1 MASSKTRQL
10 ECDDS
15 CIRARKRRGLDN
27 RTSKSDQEEHPA
39 FEVSQSTESN
49 SGLQL
54 EKSRTAP
61 TTKLGNVISTHSA
74 TTNYGD
80 DEVVCLGSQLRQFH
94 KSSCNEEA
102 LESST
107 TLNIMPA
114 QKKVALQEGIE
125 LSDGDAETLDE
136 YDVNDELIFL
146 GPAPLPISR
155 TVSAF
160 RYRQLKFSEIRLVN
174 ILPGLESDPVKC
186 QILHVRTD
194 RPLRCSYQA
203 LSYAWGAEATGQ
215 RVIKIEDQ
223 DFLVR
228 ENLYQA
234 LVHLRYAD
242 FERLFWIDAICIDQN
257 NIRERN
263 DQVGKMG
270 RIYSRATDVVV
281 WLGIES
287 RCSRTAFSALERLSM
302 EEGCLAGWTNDS
314 RYKPEFIAIKN
325 ISSRPY
331 WKRMWIIQELFRARK
346 ILLQCG
352 GDRLEWNTLAQVLRK
367 LSNDDRTSASMA
379 CQVLCQ
385 SMPAQLHEQ
394 RRSNPGSRSLLSLL
408 EMSADSLSSDPRDK
422 LFALFGL
429 AGDITNSTTFREP
442 LLVDYAMSVFDL
454 YEYVMEKYQ
463 GTEPIRLSNLL
474 LGFLKEPIRQT
485 HDRYQSQCLSQAPP
499 YHSFHRHTTGLVHLK
514 ATRVGRIVEISPT
527 RHISDPSSE
536 YHWFDSCSS
545 ISPTVKH
552 ELPKAKIMDVFF
564 RHKQAKKNIPFPA
577 NIILCKGSTG
587 QLQTT
592 SFDHIPN
599 SVTKYLDF
607 IDQAPSSSLSSSKLS
622 LGPRLF
628 ISGHGSWGLVPCSAA
643 EGDMIYRFHNS
654 NRVFIT
660 RSILNEDFEVIGR
673 FIVGGCL
680 MIEEREDGRP
690 SFSRSKKHTQHPGKH
705 AAAAPEVE
713 FYLNAMD
720 IQILSV

>member
-10 ECDDS
+10 ESDGD
-15 CIRARKRRGLDN
+15 CIRARKRRSLDN
-27 RTSKSDQEEHPA
+27 RTSKSDQNEHPA
-39 FEVSQSTESN
+39 FEVYQTTEAN
-49 SGLQL
+49 SGPQI
-54 EKSRTAP
+54 EIFRTAP
-61 TTKLGNVISTHSA
+61 TTSLSNLISTQSA
-74 TTNYGD
+74 TNYGD
-80 DEVVCLGSQLRQFH
+80 DGVVYLGSQPRQFH
-94 KSSCNEEA
+94 KSACNEEA

-107 TLNIMPA
+107 TFNIRTA
-114 QKKVALQEGIE
+114 EKKATLQEEIE
-125 LSDGDAETLDE
+125 ISDGDVGTLSE
-136 YDVNDELIFL
+136 HDVNDDLIFL
-146 GPAPLPISR
+146 GPTPLPISR

-160 RYRQLKFSEIRLVN
+160 RYRQLNLSEIRLVN
-174 ILPGLESDPVKC
+174 ILPGLESDPLKC
-186 QILHVRTD
+186 QILHIRTD

-203 LSYAWGAEATGQ
+203 LSYAWGAKTAGQ
-215 RVIKIEDQ
+215 RVIQIEDQ
-223 DFLVR
+223 DFIVR

-257 NIRERN
+257 NLRERN
-263 DQVGKMG
+263 AQVGKMG

-302 EEGCLAGWTNDS
+302 ERGRLAGWTNDS

-325 ISSRPY
+325 ITARPY

-352 GDRLEWNTLAQVLRK
+352 GDRLEWKTLVQVLRK
-367 LSNDDRTSASMA
+367 LSNDDGTSASVA
-379 CQVLCQ
+379 SQVLGQ
-385 SMPAQLHEQ
+385 SMPAQLHKQ
-394 RRSNPGSRSLLSLL
+394 RRFNHGSRSLLALL

-442 LLVDYAMSVFDL
+442 LLVDYAMSAFDL

-474 LGFLKEPIRQT
+474 LAFLKVPIQQILNI
-485 HDRYQSQCLSQAPP
+485 HQSQYLSQAPP
-499 YHSFHRHTTGLVHLK
+499 YHSFHRHTAGLVHLK
-514 ATRVGRIVEISPT
+514 ATRVGSIVEISPT
-527 RHISDPSSE
+527 RHIADPSSE

-552 ELPKAKIMDVFF
+552 ELPRAKIMDAFF
-564 RHKQAKKNIPFPA
+564 RHKQAKKNTPFPA

-592 SFDHIPN
+592 SFDQIPN
-599 SVTKYLDF
+599 SVMKYLDF

-628 ISGHGSWGLVPCSAA
+628 LSAHGSWGLVPCSAA
-643 EGDMIYRFHNS
+643 EGDMIYRFNNS
-654 NRVFIT
+654 DRIFVT

-690 SFSRSKKHTQHPGKH
+690 SFSRSQKHTQHPGKH
-705 AAAAPEVE
+705 VAAAYEVD

-720 IQILSV
+720 IQILSI